1 MQEIH
6 DSKED
11 SKKFLKWCHIDKDE
25 TKEDLDLTQ
34 NVKEDAMGRKRRLQG
49 EILVE
54 DRPIRYLV

>member
-49 EILVE
+49 EIQIE
-54 DRPIRYLV
+54 DK